1 MFYLLYYITFPFI
14 WLTSLLPLNILY
26 FFANGFYVLIYY
38 VFGYRKKIVIQNLKN
53 SFPEKS
59 EEEIHI
65 ISKRFYHHFCNLFFE
80 IIKQIS
86 ISSKEFKNRVKY
98 KNPEILHDLYA
109 KGKSCM
115 IVTAHYGNWEWP
127 AALTDLTKYKSMSV
141 YKPLTNKPLENML
154 SRMRTRFGAEVVPM
168 NQAIR
173 TIIKYRNANLPTMAY
188 FIADQTPMFHHTQ
201 YWTKFLNQETPVYLG
216 VEKIAR
222 QFNMAV
228 LYYKMVKIGKGKYEI
243 EIIKL
248 FEETANLPEFEITE
262 AHVRVLEQTIIEKPE
277 YWLWT
282 HRRWKWSH
290 LVDEHKQTMRNSFH
304 SNQN

>member
-1 MFYLLYYITFPFI
+1 MFKLLYIIFFPI
-14 WLTSLLPLNILY
+14 LWLISLLPLNVLY
-26 FFANGFYVLIYY
+26 IIAKGFYFLVYY
-38 VFGYRKKIVIQNLKN
+38 VFGYRKTVVLQNLKN

-59 EEEIHI
+59 NKEII
-65 ISKRFYHHFCNLFFE
+65 NISKSFYKHFCNLFFE
-80 IIKQIS
+80 IIKQRI
-86 ISSKEFKNRVKY
+86 KF
-98 KNPEILHDLYA
+98 KNPEILTELYSQ
-109 KGKSCM
+109 GKSCM
-115 IVTAHYGNWEWP
+115 IVAAHYGNWEWT
-127 AALTDLTKYKSMSV
+127 AALADCTKYKTMSV
-141 YKPLTNKPLENML
+141 YKPLTNKPLEDLL

-168 NQAIR
+168 SQAIR
-173 TIIKYRNANLPTMAY
+173 TIINYRNAKQPTLAY

-228 LYYKMVKIGKGKYEI
+228 LFFKILKTAKGKYEV

-248 FEETANLPEFEITE
+248 FDDVSKVAEFEVTE
-262 AHVRVLEQTIIEKPE
+262 AHVSILEQTIIENPQ

-290 LVDEHKQTMRNSFH
+290 LASEHKETMRNSFH
-304 SNQN
+304 SNK

>member
-1 MFYLLYYITFPFI
+1 MFYILYYITFPLL
-14 WLTSLLPLNILY
+14 WLISLLPLNVLY
-26 FFANGFYVLIYY
+26 IVARGFYFLIYY
-38 VFGYRKKIVIQNLKN
+38 VVGYRRKIVVRNLKN

-59 EEEIHI
+59 EKEIEI
-65 ISKRFYHHFCNLFFE
+65 ISKLFYKHFSKLFFE
-80 IIKQIS
+80 IIKQIT
-86 ISSKEFKNRVKY
+86 IPTKEFKSRISY
-98 KNPEILHDLYA
+98 KNPEILHELYA

-115 IVTAHYGNWEWP
+115 VVTAHYGNWEWS
-127 AALTDLTKYKSMSV
+127 AALADCTKFKSMSV

-173 TIIKYRNANLPTMAY
+173 TLINYRNANSPIMAY

-201 YWTKFLNQETPVYLG
+201 YWTEFLNQKTPVYLG

-228 LYYKMVKIGKGKYEI
+228 LFYKMVKTGKGKYEV

-248 FEETANLPEFEITE
+248 FDDISNLTEFEITE
-262 AHVRVLEQTIIEKPE
+262 AHVRELERTIIEKPE

-290 LVDEHKQTMRNSFH
+290 LADEHKETMRNSFH
-304 SNQN
+304 SNQK